1 MNENLIVKWNKT
13 HNSLLFKWTSGHAF
27 CLHLKFDQRLKLFI
41 NVQNELVNGKI
52 CLKRPLTGII
62 NQCKQEHD
70 MGLVDITENNKTLY
84 RAYNSTTDIQIYV
97 DHLKYMT

>member
-1 MNENLIVKWNKT
+1 M
-13 HNSLLFKWTSGHAF
+13 
-27 CLHLKFDQRLKLFI
+27 
-41 NVQNELVNGKI
+41 KI

-62 NQCKQEHD
+62 KQCKQEHD

>member
-1 MNENLIVKWNKT
+1 
-13 HNSLLFKWTSGHAF
+13 
-27 CLHLKFDQRLKLFI
+27 
-41 NVQNELVNGKI
+41 
-52 CLKRPLTGII
+52 
-62 NQCKQEHD
+62 